1 MRKPYLHFLV
11 DVSKYKNENIG
22 DFTKRIE
29 QVLQNN
35 KSLSDNAKISFINT
49 YVNAFPLNNEWKQ
62 VYKSQDFEG
71 GFYLDRGIKLALFNA
86 YKSNSTMYPIF
97 VVVTDSIRKAVL
109 DNDFSDLKM
118 TFPENDLFFT
128 VNKNGKLQPHSLIS
142 KPKQELSD
150 SLVFTFDHPVLEY
163 IIAGKKF
170 YLPNN
175 NEPSIILKNE
185 LFEVAEQ
192 TIQEKN
198 WQSALTLQ
206 GKWNSQILHPETSK
220 KEWLNLVKYSF
231 ISKVMTPVTSY
242 LVVENE
248 AQKAILQ
255 KKQKQVLSS
264 NKSLDLGE
272 NTQRM
277 SEPSIVILAVLFGL
291 IFGY

>member
-1 MRKPYLHFLV
+1 
-11 DVSKYKNENIG
+11 
-22 DFTKRIE
+22 
-29 QVLQNN
+29 
-35 KSLSDNAKISFINT
+35 
-49 YVNAFPLNNEWKQ
+49 
-62 VYKSQDFEG
+62 
-71 GFYLDRGIKLALFNA
+71 
-86 YKSNSTMYPIF
+86 
-97 VVVTDSIRKAVL
+97 
-109 DNDFSDLKM
+109 M

-128 VNKNGKLQPHSLIS
+128 VNQNGKLQPHSLIS
-142 KPKQELSD
+142 KSKQELSD

-185 LFEVAEQ
+185 LFDVAEQ

-242 LVVENE
+242 LVVEND

-277 SEPSIVILAVLFGL
+277 SEPSILILAVLFGL
-291 IFGY
+291 IFWYRQKRPRKWLN